1 MYQNWQFEVSSASV
15 IDFSNVTQYSL
26 FRLTSEVEA
35 VFGVA
40 VYVSLALKKKLQ
52 VVLTVLHFRS
62 NRLHAGVIRGHCHIG
77 RLIDSETEG
86 TFSSL

>member
-1 MYQNWQFEVSSASV
+1 MYQNWQSEVSSASV
-15 IDFSNVTQYSL
+15 IDFSSVTQYSL
-26 FRLTSEVEA
+26 FRLMSEVEA

-40 VYVSLALKKKLQ
+40 VYVSLALKKLQ

-62 NRLHAGVIRGHCHIG
+62 NQLHAGVIRGHCHIG